1 MKGLRLGLAGALAA
15 WLVRALFATTRVRT
29 VGEEAYRAFRDRGER
44 VILVAWHSQL
54 LPLIHRHRDQA
65 FIALVSEH
73 GDGEYLARALERLG
87 WGTVRGSSTRGGMK
101 GLKGLIRAAREGRGL
116 ALTPDGPR
124 GPAREIKPGALAVA
138 QITGLPIQP
147 LAAGASRGWRL
158 SSWDAFLV
166 PRPFSRVCVA
176 YGTPRRVPRE
186 LDREALERIA
196 GDLEAEL
203 NALTAVAERSA

>member
-1 MKGLRLGLAGALAA
+1 MRGLSLGLVGALAA
-15 WLVRALFATTRVRT
+15 WLVRALCATTRVRT
-29 VGEEAYRAFRDRGER
+29 VGEEAYRACRGRGER
-44 VILVAWHSQL
+44 VILVAWHGQL
-54 LPLIHRHRDQA
+54 LPLIHRHRDQP
-65 FIALVSEH
+65 FTALVSEH

-87 WGTVRGSSTRGGMK
+87 WGTVRGSSTRGGTK
-101 GLKGLIRAAREGRGL
+101 GLRGLIRAARAGGGL

-124 GPAREIKPGALAVA
+124 GPAREIKPGALAIA

-166 PRPFSRVCVA
+166 PRPFSRVCIV
-176 YGTPRRVPRE
+176 YGTPRTVPRE